1 MTEEAMLP
9 VKVGLVDTTGTIDA
23 QTMAA
28 AAAALNIQVTRDLPQ
43 YWPVSATVSYL
54 PNHRN
59 IPPGYWPVQ
68 LVKSLPPGEGG
79 FHMTAHNQPYAKVIA
94 TPGSE
99 EWTVDAS
106 HETIEML
113 VDPNGNRIQNSTA
126 IHIAGNNVVDNGGAG
141 QFEFLVEACD
151 PCEADDYTYAING
164 IRVSDFITPHFY
176 DLQTTPGSRY
186 SFTGAI
192 QRPRQIL
199 PGGYISWTD
208 PQTMEIQQILWV
220 DPGQPPQLRNLGRAP
235 GGSLRLHVENHTHEI
250 TRAHNAKTRPQR
262 EPELAKARKLFEAM
276 GEVRAKH
283 YV

>member
-1 MTEEAMLP
+1 MLP
-9 VKVGLVDTTGTIDA
+9 IKVGLVDTTGAIDT

-43 YWPVSATVSYL
+43 YWSGISATVSYL
-54 PNHRN
+54 PNHQS

-94 TPGSE
+94 TPDSE

-113 VDPNGNRIQNSTA
+113 VDPNGNRIQNSTS
-126 IHIAGNNVVDNGGAG
+126 IGIVDGKIQDTTS

-151 PCEADDYTYAING
+151 PCEADPYTYQING
-164 IRVSDFITPHFY
+164 ISVSDFITPHFY
-176 DLQTTPGSRY
+176 DLQPTPGTRY
-186 SFTGAI
+186 SFTGKI
-192 QRPRQIL
+192 TYPRQIL

-208 PQTMEIQQILWV
+208 PQTMEMQQILWV
-220 DPGQPPQLRNLGRAP
+220 DPGQPPQQRNLGRAP
-235 GGSLRLHVENHTHEI
+235 GGSLRLHVENHTHEL
-250 TRAHNAKTRPQR
+250 TRRHNATARQGLR
-262 EPELAKARKLFEAM
+262 AERVERRKLYEAM

-283 YV
+283 YP

>member
-1 MTEEAMLP
+1 MLAT
-9 VKVGLVDTTGTIDA
+9 KVGLVDTTGTIDT

-43 YWPVSATVSYL
+43 YWPVNATVSYL
-54 PNHRN
+54 PDHRN
-59 IPPGYWPVQ
+59 IPQGYWPVQ
-68 LVKSLPPGEGG
+68 LVRTLPPGEGG

-94 TPGSE
+94 TPGST

-113 VDPNGNRIQNSTA
+113 VDPNGNKLQTSTS
-126 IHIAGNNVVDNGGAG
+126 IEIAGREIRDGNAR
-141 QFEFLVEACD
+141 FEYLVEACD
-151 PCEADDYTYAING
+151 PCEADPYTYQIDG

-176 DLQTTPGSRY
+176 DLQLTQGARY

-199 PGGYISWTD
+199 PGGYISWTN
-208 PQTMEIQQILWV
+208 PETLELQQILWV
-220 DPGQPPQLRNLGRAP
+220 DPNGPPELRNLGRAP
-235 GGSLRLHVENHTHEI
+235 GGSLRLHVEQKTHGLVREK
-250 TRAHNAKTRPQR
+250 RAKPTTEVQA
-262 EPELAKARKLFEAM
+262 ARTAYRDKLVVA
-276 GEVRAKH
+276 GQARAKH